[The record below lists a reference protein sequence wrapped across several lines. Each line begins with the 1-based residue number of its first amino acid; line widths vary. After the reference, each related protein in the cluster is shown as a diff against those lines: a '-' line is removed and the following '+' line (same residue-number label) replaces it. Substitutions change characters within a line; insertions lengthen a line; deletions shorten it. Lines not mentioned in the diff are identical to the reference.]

1 VPLVGTLPSQLCPF
15 SDPDGVSKQNPFE
28 LNDFTTVP
36 LLAIQGIASTRVHEF
51 IRKFFF
57 VSSVFFCL
65 PSIAVTT
72 QTFYICVFNNSQH
85 RVHEFNEHIFPGPLH
100 RFVADLE
107 SLARRC
113 RVQVN
118 PVLASDLNVTICARH
133 CYGQQAPRH
142 RSWLLKSN
150 LLLIEQRREGH
161 SFGYSYHKAQPW
173 QHRMTAP

>member
-1 VPLVGTLPSQLCPF
+1 MVFQNKIHSNSMISRLCLFLRFKASLRPA
-15 SDPDGVSKQNPFE
+15 
-28 LNDFTTVP
+28 FTNSS
-36 LLAIQGIASTRVHEF
+36 GS
-51 IRKFFF
+51 FFLYHRF
-57 VSSVFFCL
+57 FFCL
-65 PSIAVTT
+65 PSIAVIT

-85 RVHEFNEHIFPGPLH
+85 RVHEFNKHIFPGPLH
-100 RFVADLE
+100 RFVADLG